1 MRHKRSFSGNLLR
14 VLKSPSTWTLPRSPL
29 SPKFI
34 GYLEEED
41 YGYPPTHQ
49 RADESIASALEE
61 TRELKYEEEDES
73 SSDDDSD
80 FSICVAKEVRLE
92 RSKGLRIINIRH
104 RHEHSD
110 PKFHE
115 YGETPVHEEV
125 HTRPSSTPS
134 TFQGF
139 EKAIE
144 QQFGTEVADDL
155 SHTSSTP
162 ERRRDAIWMAPPA
175 SPQTPLKKTGFHR
188 IVDLAKKIP
197 GTPRSPSP
205 QAPRVAMEEIR
216 RSWLV
221 ADQWLNDNGEVE
233 ATFEEKAESIMEMP
247 PPCTAK
253 IDIRME
259 THRNQYGRFGNN
271 GQRWS
276 SSAYEGIK
284 WFDKV

>member
-14 VLKSPSTWTLPRSPL
+14 VLKSSSTWTLPRSPL

-34 GYLEEED
+34 GYLEEGG
-41 YGYPPTHQ
+41 YGYPATHQ
-49 RADESIASALEE
+49 DAVESIASALKE
-61 TRELKYEEEDES
+61 TEVLRHNEEDKS

-92 RSKGLRIINIRH
+92 RPKGLRVINIRH
-104 RHEHSD
+104 IHERSD
-110 PKFHE
+110 PELHE
-115 YGETPVHEEV
+115 CGDTPVKERV
-125 HTRPSSTPS
+125 CTRPSSTPS

-162 ERRRDAIWMAPPA
+162 ERRRDAIWMAPAPA
-175 SPQTPLKKTGFHR
+175 SPQTPLKKIMFHG
-188 IVDLAKKIP
+188 IVDLAKEVP

-205 QAPRVAMEEIR
+205 QAPRMAMEEIR

-221 ADQWLNDNGEVE
+221 ADQWLNDHGDVE
-233 ATFEEKAESIMEMP
+233 ATFKEKEGSIMKLP
-247 PPCTAK
+247 PPCMPK
-253 IDIRME
+253 IDIRTE
-259 THRNQYGRFGNN
+259 TQRTQYSRFGNG

-276 SSAYEGIK
+276 SSAYEGIG
-284 WFDKV
+284 WL